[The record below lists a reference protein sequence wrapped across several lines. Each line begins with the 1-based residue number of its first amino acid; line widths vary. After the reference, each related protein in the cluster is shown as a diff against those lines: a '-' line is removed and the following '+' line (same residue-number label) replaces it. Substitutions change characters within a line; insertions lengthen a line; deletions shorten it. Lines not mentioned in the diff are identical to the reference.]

1 MMIKTE
7 KATIAFGGLRAV
19 DRVDFT
25 LEEGML
31 ASIIG
36 PNGAGKTTFFNLLSG
51 HYPPTEG
58 KVYFEDNDITD
69 LRPFE
74 RVMLGMGRTFQITQI
89 FPELTVFENMMIA
102 AQRLNVPFEMSGM
115 RQFLFKGKDQKSE
128 DVANEILEEMSLTD
142 ERDNLAGEIS
152 HGLKQRLEIGMALT
166 LNPKLL
172 LLDETFAGLS
182 AGETKEQIEFVR
194 GISSKYTILL
204 VEHKMDVVMDLSE
217 RVSVMHNGELIAEGT
232 PDEVKADEFVQKV
245 YLREEI

>member
-7 KATIAFGGLRAV
+7 KATIAFGGLKAV
-19 DRVDFT
+19 NRVDFE

-58 KVYFEDNDITD
+58 RVFFQGEDVTG
-69 LRPFE
+69 LPPYE
-74 RVMLGMGRTFQITQI
+74 RVMKGMGRTFQITNI
-89 FPELTVFENMMIA
+89 FPELTVFDNIMVA

-115 RQFLFKGKDQKSE
+115 RKFLFMGKDQKSE
-128 DVANEILEEMSLTD
+128 DITNAILEEMD
-142 ERDNLAGEIS
+142 LAGEKYTMAGILS

-166 LNPKLL
+166 LKPKLL

-182 AGETKEQIEFVR
+182 AGETKQQIEFVR

-204 VEHKMDVVMDLSE
+204 VEHKMDVVMTLSQK
-217 RVSVMHNGELIAEGT
+217 VSVMHNGELIAEGT

>member
-7 KATIAFGGLRAV
+7 NATIAFGGLRAV
-19 DRVDFT
+19 DKVDFT

-58 KVYFEDNDITD
+58 RVFFQDKDITD
-69 LRPFE
+69 LAPHE
-74 RVMLGMGRTFQITQI
+74 RVMLGMGRTFQITNI
-89 FPELTVFENMMIA
+89 FPDLTVFDNVMVA
-102 AQRLNVPFEMSGM
+102 AQRLNVPFEMSGL
-115 RQFLFKGKDQKSE
+115 RKFLFLGKDEESE
-128 DVANEILEEMSLTD
+128 DVTNNILEELD
-142 ERDNLAGEIS
+142 LAGERDTLAGILS

-182 AGETKEQIEFVR
+182 AGETKQQIEFVR
-194 GISSKYTILL
+194 GISDKYTILL

-217 RVSVMHNGELIAEGT
+217 RVSVMHEGELIAEGT
-232 PDEVKADEFVQKV
+232 PDEIKADEFVQKV

>member
-7 KATIAFGGLRAV
+7 KATIAFGGLKAV
-19 DRVDFT
+19 NRVDFQ

-58 KVYFEDNDITD
+58 RVFFQDEDITD
-69 LRPFE
+69 LPPYE
-74 RVMLGMGRTFQITQI
+74 RIMKGMGRTFQITNI
-89 FPELTVFENMMIA
+89 FPELTVFDNVMVA

-115 RQFLFKGKDQKSE
+115 GTFLFKGKDQKSE
-128 DVANEILEEMSLTD
+128 DVTNAILEEMD
-142 ERDNLAGEIS
+142 LAGEKYTMAGILS

-166 LNPKLL
+166 LKPKLL

-182 AGETKEQIEFVR
+182 AGETKQQIEFVR
-194 GISSKYTILL
+194 GISSNYTILL
-204 VEHKMDVVMDLSE
+204 VEHKMDVVMDLSQK
-217 RVSVMHNGELIAEGT
+217 VSVMHNGELIAEGT
-232 PDEVKADEFVQKV
+232 PDEVRADEFVQKV

>member
-19 DRVDFT
+19 DKVDFT

-58 KVYFEDNDITD
+58 RVFFQDKDITD
-69 LRPFE
+69 LPPYE
-74 RVMLGMGRTFQITQI
+74 RVMLGMGRTFQITNI
-89 FPELTVFENMMIA
+89 FPDLTVFDNIMVA
-102 AQRLNVPFEMSGM
+102 AQRLNVPFEMGGM
-115 RQFLFKGKDQKSE
+115 RKFLFLGKDEKSE
-128 DVANEILEEMSLTD
+128 EVTNSILEELD
-142 ERDNLAGEIS
+142 LAGEKDTLAGILS
-152 HGLKQRLEIGMALT
+152 HGLKQRLEIAMTLT

-182 AGETKEQIEFVR
+182 AGETKQQIEFVR
-194 GISSKYTILL
+194 GISKKYTILL
-204 VEHKMDVVMDLSE
+204 VEHKMDVVMDLSQ

-232 PDEVKADEFVQKV
+232 PDEIKADEFVQKV

>member
-7 KATIAFGGLRAV
+7 KATIAFGGLKAV
-19 DRVDFT
+19 NRVDFE

-58 KVYFEDNDITD
+58 RVFFQGEDVTG
-69 LRPFE
+69 LPPYE
-74 RVMLGMGRTFQITQI
+74 RVMKGMGRTFQITNI
-89 FPELTVFENMMIA
+89 FPELTVFDNIMVA

-115 RQFLFKGKDQKSE
+115 RKFLFMGRDQKSE
-128 DVANEILEEMSLTD
+128 DITNAILEEMD
-142 ERDNLAGEIS
+142 LAGEKYTMAGILS

-166 LNPKLL
+166 LKPKLL

-182 AGETKEQIEFVR
+182 AGETKQQIEFVR

-204 VEHKMDVVMDLSE
+204 VEHKMDVVMTLSQK
-217 RVSVMHNGELIAEGT
+217 VSVMHNGELIAEGT

>member
-7 KATIAFGGLRAV
+7 NATIAFGGLKAV
-19 DRVDFT
+19 NRVNFE

-31 ASIIG
+31 ASVIG

-58 KVYFEDNDITD
+58 RVFYQGEDITELPTHD
-69 LRPFE
+69 
-74 RVMLGMGRTFQITQI
+74 RVMKGMGRTFQITNI
-89 FPELTVFENMMIA
+89 FPELSVFDNIMIA
-102 AQRLNVPFEMSGM
+102 AQRLNVPFQMSRLM
-115 RQFLFKGKDQKSE
+115 TFMFLSKDRKSE
-128 DVANEILEEMSLTD
+128 EIANNILEEIGLAD
-142 ERDNLAGEIS
+142 QRDVMADTLS
-152 HGLKQRLEIGMALT
+152 HGLKQRLEIGMVLT

-182 AGETKEQIEFVR
+182 AGETKQQIEYVR
-194 GISSKYTILL
+194 KISEKYTILI

-217 RVSVMHNGELIAEGT
+217 RVSVMHQGELIAEGT
-232 PDEVKADEFVQKV
+232 PEEVRADDFVQKV

>member
-7 KATIAFGGLRAV
+7 KATIAFGGLKAV
-19 DRVDFT
+19 NRVDFE

-36 PNGAGKTTFFNLLSG
+36 PNGAGKTTLFNLLSG

-58 KVYFEDNDITD
+58 KVFFQGEDITD
-69 LRPFE
+69 LPPYE
-74 RVMLGMGRTFQITQI
+74 RVMKGMGRTFQITNI
-89 FPELTVFENMMIA
+89 FPELTVFDNIMVA

-115 RQFLFKGKDQKSE
+115 RKFLFMGKDEKSE
-128 DVANEILEEMSLTD
+128 EISNAILEEMD
-142 ERDNLAGEIS
+142 LAGEKYTMAGILS

-166 LNPKLL
+166 LEPKLL

-182 AGETKEQIEFVR
+182 AGETKQQIEFVR

-204 VEHKMDVVMDLSE
+204 VEHKMDVVMDLSQK
-217 RVSVMHNGELIAEGT
+217 VSVMHNGEIIAEGT

>member
-7 KATIAFGGLRAV
+7 KATIEFGGLKAV
-19 DRVDFT
+19 NRVDFE

-58 KVYFEDNDITD
+58 RVFFQGEDVTG
-69 LRPFE
+69 LPPYE
-74 RVMLGMGRTFQITQI
+74 RVMKGMGRTFQITNI
-89 FPELTVFENMMIA
+89 FPELTVFDNIMVA

-115 RQFLFKGKDQKSE
+115 RKFLFMGKDEKSE
-128 DVANEILEEMSLTD
+128 DITNAILEEMD
-142 ERDNLAGEIS
+142 LAGEKYTMAGILS

-166 LNPKLL
+166 LKPKLL

-182 AGETKEQIEFVR
+182 AGETKQQIEFVR

-204 VEHKMDVVMDLSE
+204 VEHKMDVVMTLSQK
-217 RVSVMHNGELIAEGT
+217 VSVMHNGELIAEGT

>member
-7 KATIAFGGLRAV
+7 KATIAFGGLLAV
-19 DRVDFT
+19 NRVDFQ

-58 KVYFEDNDITD
+58 HVFFQGEDITD
-69 LRPFE
+69 LPPCD
-74 RVMLGMGRTFQITQI
+74 RVMKGMGRTFQITMI
-89 FPELTVFENMMIA
+89 FPELSVFDNVMVA

-115 RQFLFKGKDQKSE
+115 RKFLFMGKDQKSE
-128 DVANEILEEMSLTD
+128 DTTNAILEEMD
-142 ERDNLAGEIS
+142 LAGEKYTMAGILS

-166 LNPKLL
+166 LNPKIL

-182 AGETKEQIEFVR
+182 AGETKQQIEFVR
-194 GISSKYTILL
+194 NISSKYTILL
-204 VEHKMDVVMDLSE
+204 VEHKMDVVMELSD
-217 RVSVMHNGELIAEGT
+217 RVSVMHQGELIAEGT
-232 PDEVKADEFVQKV
+232 PDEVRADEFVQKV
-245 YLREEI
+245 YLREVV

>member
-7 KATIAFGGLRAV
+7 KATIAFGGLKAV
-19 DRVDFT
+19 NRVNFT

-58 KVYFEDNDITD
+58 RVFFQDEDITD
-69 LRPFE
+69 LPPYE
-74 RVMLGMGRTFQITQI
+74 RIMKGMGRTFQITMI
-89 FPELTVFENMMIA
+89 FPELTVFDNIMVA

-115 RQFLFKGKDQKSE
+115 RKFLFMGKDQKSE
-128 DVANEILEEMSLTD
+128 GITNEIMEEMDLTE
-142 ERDNLAGEIS
+142 ERYTLAGVLS

-166 LNPKLL
+166 LKPKLL

-182 AGETKEQIEFVR
+182 AGETKQQIEFVR

-204 VEHKMDVVMDLSE
+204 VEHKMDVVMDLSQK
-217 RVSVMHNGELIAEGT
+217 VSVMHNGELIAEGT

>member
-7 KATIAFGGLRAV
+7 KATIAFGGLKAV
-19 DRVDFT
+19 NRVDFQ

-58 KVYFEDNDITD
+58 RVFFQGEDVTG
-69 LRPFE
+69 LPPYE
-74 RVMLGMGRTFQITQI
+74 RVMKGMGRTFQITNI
-89 FPELTVFENMMIA
+89 FPELTVFDNIMVA

-115 RQFLFKGKDQKSE
+115 RKFLFMGKDEKSE
-128 DVANEILEEMSLTD
+128 DITNAILEEMDLTG
-142 ERDNLAGEIS
+142 EKYTMAGILS

-166 LNPKLL
+166 LKPKLL

-182 AGETKEQIEFVR
+182 AGETKQQIEFVR
-194 GISSKYTILL
+194 GISDKYTILL
-204 VEHKMDVVMDLSE
+204 VEHKMDVVMTLSQK
-217 RVSVMHNGELIAEGT
+217 VSVMHNGEIIAEGT

>member
-7 KATIAFGGLRAV
+7 KATIAFGGLKAV
-19 DRVDFT
+19 NRVDFE

-58 KVYFEDNDITD
+58 RVFFQGEDVTG
-69 LRPFE
+69 LPPYE
-74 RVMLGMGRTFQITQI
+74 RVMKGMGRTFQITNI
-89 FPELTVFENMMIA
+89 FPELTVFDNIMVA

-115 RQFLFKGKDQKSE
+115 RKFLFMGRDEKSE
-128 DVANEILEEMSLTD
+128 DITNAILEEMD
-142 ERDNLAGEIS
+142 LAGEKYTMAGILS

-166 LNPKLL
+166 LKPKLL

-182 AGETKEQIEFVR
+182 AGETKQQIEFVR

-204 VEHKMDVVMDLSE
+204 VEHKMDVVMTLSQK
-217 RVSVMHNGELIAEGT
+217 VSVMHNGEIIAEGT